1 MKREKENQ
9 RQCGII
15 FSHCFFLILSNY
27 IFDEKGIIPMNATAT
42 VKNEKNNEGKKRGA
56 FGFLFGTVLLIGMLL
71 LMTRIGIWPV
81 FLGYMAI
88 MLIALFAPHI
98 SKYRNKLKLRNRRSS
113 KAKVAVHAD
122 ENSTDTLTQFS
133 IKHIGNRIGDKLFKA
148 YGGNAG
154 WRWVAHLPTY
164 NGQVL
169 SGVGR
174 IETENTL
181 HKFIDVCLKDNGCL
195 TLHAVGTGEEIVP
208 ASIVSATTP
217 VIPPAPQPPKPSAIP
232 LDSPEGV
239 AKWYNIVF
247 SGALSSLIND
257 LNAQGH
263 LSLSIEKN
271 GRAYVFV
278 MDSPTALL
286 VHDFGDMPDKSH
298 WEIVMEKL
306 EEEGLIAGERDGAL
320 FISWP
325 HNDEF

>member
-1 MKREKENQ
+1 MTHLVGLNTEN
-9 RQCGII
+9 
-15 FSHCFFLILSNY
+15 
-27 IFDEKGIIPMNATAT
+27 T
-42 VKNEKNNEGKKRGA
+42 
-56 FGFLFGTVLLIGMLL
+56 
-71 LMTRIGIWPV
+71 
-81 FLGYMAI
+81 
-88 MLIALFAPHI
+88 
-98 SKYRNKLKLRNRRSS
+98 
-113 KAKVAVHAD
+113 
-122 ENSTDTLTQFS
+122 TDTLAQFS

-174 IETENTL
+174 IETENTP
-181 HKFIDVCLKDNGCL
+181 HKFIDVCLKDDGCL
-195 TLHAVGTGEEIVP
+195 TLHAVGTSEEIVP
-208 ASIVSATTP
+208 VSIVSATTP
-217 VIPPAPQPPKPSAIP
+217 VTPPALPKPTTPAPPPPKPSAIP

-271 GRAYVFV
+271 GKAYVFV

-286 VHDFGDMPDKSH
+286 VHDFGDMPDESH

-320 FISWP
+320 FVSWP